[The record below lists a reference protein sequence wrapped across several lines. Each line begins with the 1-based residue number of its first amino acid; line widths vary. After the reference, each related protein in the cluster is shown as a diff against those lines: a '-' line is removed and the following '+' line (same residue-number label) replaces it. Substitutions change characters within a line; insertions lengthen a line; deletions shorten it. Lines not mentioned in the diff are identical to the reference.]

1 MFEIRI
7 GFSQRFAARA
17 NERTRRRQRERHR
30 RAAGA
35 PQQGIASG
43 TGLVFIR
50 NFG

>member
-17 NERTRRRQRERHR
+17 NERTRGRQRGHHR
-30 RAAGA
+30 TAAGA

-50 NFG
+50 IFG

>member
-7 GFSQRFAARA
+7 GFSQRFAART

-30 RAAGA
+30 AAAGA
-35 PQQGIASG
+35 PQRGIASG

-50 NFG
+50 IFG